1 MWNVY
6 LINLYNPLVVS
17 DFERLPCDKVIII
30 QGDIGMTDRQVM
42 IDRLVGVQ
50 SSKRNYYA
58 ALKTSIN
65 EMKKKNTQ
73 LEIIND
79 VMKGF
84 NIEMSMNDMLRLIL
98 EKMQAIFSFKR
109 LSLFE
114 LHQERDQLRVHTIY
128 PEIAQYQ
135 DVGPIFPRERSLYWQ
150 VITESKSRNYIV
162 DEADDYVEVMP
173 FIQLNLK
180 QIIILPMYVQGKII
194 GLFSLGSEEIVEYD
208 EHDLRFFQQLTDQ
221 IAVSHENVRLY
232 QEVLNKKNEWE
243 QTFSAVMDPIL
254 LVDLEGIVVQ
264 ANEAAQQYLQ
274 RDGDIL
280 MLNEILYGLDGQA
293 DSILDRCI
301 AGQTAVY
308 AELKLLDQVYCEVY
322 AYPVF
327 NEQGKVFHIIVY
339 VRDITKK
346 RQYEVQIMQ
355 SGKLAAIG
363 EMAAGVAHELNNPL
377 TAILGNAQLLLRK
390 ETKESSTY
398 HLLHDIYECGKRS
411 QNIIRNL
418 LTFSRQDE
426 YLFERCSVNKA
437 VDNVLGMIGYQMRQ
451 QQIQVTLDL
460 AKDIPLIDG
469 SMQQIEQVI
478 INFMLNAK
486 DALEEVDRPKEIIL
500 ETKVTGSLIYLSVHD
515 NGIGMNEQATGQIF
529 DPFFT
534 TKQVRKGTGLGLSV
548 SLGIAES
555 HQGDI
560 SVASTFGKGSSFTL
574 QLPLQMEN

>member
-6 LINLYNPLVVS
+6 LIKLYNLLVVS
-17 DFERLPCDKVIII
+17 DFERLPCDKVIIV

-50 SSKRNYYA
+50 SSKKNYYA

-73 LEIIND
+73 LEIIHD

-84 NIEMSMNDMLRLIL
+84 NIEMSMNDMLHLIL

-114 LHQERDQLRVHTIY
+114 LHHERDQLRVHTIY
-128 PEIAQYQ
+128 PEIAHYQ
-135 DVGPIFPRERSLYWQ
+135 DIGPIFPRERSLYWQ
-150 VITESKSRNYIV
+150 VIMESKSRNYIV
-162 DEADDYVEVMP
+162 DKADDYVEVTP

-208 EHDLRFFQQLTDQ
+208 EHDRRFFQQLTDQ

-264 ANEAAQQYLQ
+264 ANEAAQQFLQ
-274 RDGDIL
+274 PDGDIL
-280 MLNEILYGLDGQA
+280 MLNEILYGIDEQA
-293 DSILDRCI
+293 GSIFDRCM

-327 NEQGKVFHIIVY
+327 NEQGNVYHIIIY

-426 YLFERCSVNKA
+426 YLFERCSVNEA

-469 SMQQIEQVI
+469 NMQQIEQVI

-500 ETKVTGSLIYLSVHD
+500 ETKVAGSLIYLSVHD

-560 SVASTFGKGSSFTL
+560 SVTSTFGKGSSFTL